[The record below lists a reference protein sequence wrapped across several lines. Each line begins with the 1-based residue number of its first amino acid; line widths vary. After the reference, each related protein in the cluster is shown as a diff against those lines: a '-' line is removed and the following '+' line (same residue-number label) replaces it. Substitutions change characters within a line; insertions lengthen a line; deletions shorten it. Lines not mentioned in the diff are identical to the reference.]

1 MNPTT
6 LATTVRRLPLLGRP
20 RPACPSLPERV
31 QEIADIANAAGHD
44 DADGSGPGP

>member
-6 LATTVRRLPLLGRP
+6 LAAAVRRFPLLGRP

-31 QEIADIANAAGHD
+31 QEIADIARAAT
-44 DADGSGPGP
+44 ADGADRRSP